1 MTKAKLA
8 NILFI
13 VEIVLIVILMGLIM
27 SKNG

>member
-8 NILFI
+8 NILFA
-13 VEIVLIVILMGLIM
+13 VEILLIVILMGFVM

>member
-13 VEIVLIVILMGLIM
+13 VEIVLIVILMGFVM